1 VHAIR
6 MDITLVVVAAAVI
19 AAPPLTLVDV
29 PILMPVDA
37 HTVTT
42 VMKKSRVSMVA
53 ATTILPVKMM
63 NN

>member
-1 VHAIR
+1 
-6 MDITLVVVAAAVI
+6 MDITIVVIAAAII
-19 AAPPLTLVDV
+19 AAPPLTLVDA

-37 HTVTT
+37 PTVTT
-42 VMKKSRVSMVA
+42 VMKKSRVIMVA